1 VIAAPAGPKRDYVYL
16 MGRPDSGMPRQ
27 PVMFA
32 PTQAASW
39 DNPAM
44 DKNRDLLPWILG
56 GLTMATI
63 ALAMT
68 VASTNK
74 TTAPSFRASSQPTA
88 HLLPQA
94 PVDNSPAPPPPPVPA
109 TVLPTLAA
117 TPPPAQIPSQASAA
131 NQIWECT
138 INGQKT
144 FAGRPCGGKSKLREV
159 GPINTMEAAPLL
171 PPSRSY
177 QTQTDYAPDYYYPG
191 PQDSADNSYPIV
203 AVRPF
208 VERRRPD
215 HTHRPHG
222 HERGAPAR
230 KN

>member
-1 VIAAPAGPKRDYVYL
+1 
-16 MGRPDSGMPRQ
+16 
-27 PVMFA
+27 MFA
-32 PTQAASW
+32 PHAAASW

-44 DKNRDLLPWILG
+44 DKDRDLLPWILG
-56 GLTMATI
+56 GLSMATV

-68 VASTNK
+68 VASTNR
-74 TTAPSFRASSQPTA
+74 TTAPSLRASSQPTA
-88 HLLPQA
+88 HLKPQA
-94 PVDNSPAPPPPPVPA
+94 PVDNSPAPTPPPVPA
-109 TVLPTLAA
+109 TVPTLAA
-117 TPPPAQIPSQASAA
+117 TPPPAQSPSQPSAA

-144 FAGRPCGGKSKLREV
+144 FAGKPCGSKSTLREV

-177 QTQTDYAPDYYYPG
+177 QTQSGYPPDYYYPSPQDYPG

-203 AVRPF
+203 VVRPF

-222 HERGAPAR
+222 HERGVPAR

>member
-1 VIAAPAGPKRDYVYL
+1 
-16 MGRPDSGMPRQ
+16 
-27 PVMFA
+27 
-32 PTQAASW
+32 
-39 DNPAM
+39 M

>member
-1 VIAAPAGPKRDYVYL
+1 MQGGVKACRDGFHCDVSLAEPLQHGSRAKVAARA
-16 MGRPDSGMPRQ
+16 
-27 PVMFA
+27 
-32 PTQAASW
+32 AASW

-44 DKNRDLLPWILG
+44 DKDRDLLPWILG
-56 GLTMATI
+56 GLSMAAA

-74 TTAPSFRASSQPTA
+74 TAVPNSPPSSQPTA

-94 PVDNSPAPPPPPVPA
+94 PVDNSPAPTPPSVPTA
-109 TVLPTLAA
+109 VPTLTA
-117 TPPPAQIPSQASAA
+117 TPLPAQAPNPPSAA

-144 FAGRPCGGKSKLREV
+144 FAGKPCGGKSTLREV

-171 PPSRSY
+171 PPSRYDEPQSGY
-177 QTQTDYAPDYYYPG
+177 PPDYYYPS
-191 PQDSADNSYPIV
+191 PQDSADSAYPIV
-203 AVRPF
+203 VVRPF

-215 HTHRPHG
+215 HTRRPHG
-222 HERGAPAR
+222 REHGAPAR
-230 KN
+230 KS

>member
-1 VIAAPAGPKRDYVYL
+1 
-16 MGRPDSGMPRQ
+16 
-27 PVMFA
+27 
-32 PTQAASW
+32 
-39 DNPAM
+39 M
-44 DKNRDLLPWILG
+44 DKDRDLLPWILG
-56 GLTMATI
+56 GLSMATV

-68 VASTNK
+68 VASTNR
-74 TTAPSFRASSQPTA
+74 TTAPSLRASSQPTA
-88 HLLPQA
+88 HLLSQA
-94 PVDNSPAPPPPPVPA
+94 PVDNSPAPAPPPVPA
-109 TVLPTLAA
+109 TVPTLAA
-117 TPPPAQIPSQASAA
+117 TPPPAQSPSQPSAA

-144 FAGRPCGGKSKLREV
+144 FAGKPCGGKSTLREV
-159 GPINTMEAAPLL
+159 GPINTMQAAPLL

-177 QTQTDYAPDYYYPG
+177 QTQSGYPPDYYYPSPQDYPG

-203 AVRPF
+203 VVRPF

-222 HERGAPAR
+222 HERGVPAR

>member
-1 VIAAPAGPKRDYVYL
+1 
-16 MGRPDSGMPRQ
+16 
-27 PVMFA
+27 MFA
-32 PTQAASW
+32 PCAAASW

-44 DKNRDLLPWILG
+44 DKDRDLLPWILG
-56 GLTMATI
+56 GLSMATV

-74 TTAPSFRASSQPTA
+74 IAAPSLRASSQPTA

-94 PVDNSPAPPPPPVPA
+94 PVDNAPAPTPPPA
-109 TVLPTLAA
+109 TAPTLAV
-117 TPPPAQIPSQASAA
+117 TPLPAQIPSQPSAA

-144 FAGRPCGGKSKLREV
+144 FAGKPCGGKSTLREV

-177 QTQTDYAPDYYYPG
+177 QTQSGYPPDYYYPG
-191 PQDSADNSYPIV
+191 PQDYPGAQDSADNSYPIV
-203 AVRPF
+203 VVRPF

-215 HTHRPHG
+215 HTHRPRG
-222 HERGAPAR
+222 QDRGAPAR

>member
-1 VIAAPAGPKRDYVYL
+1 
-16 MGRPDSGMPRQ
+16 MPRQ
-27 PVMFA
+27 IVMFA
-32 PTQAASW
+32 PRAAASW

-44 DKNRDLLPWILG
+44 DKDRDLLPWILG
-56 GLTMATI
+56 GLSMATV

-68 VASTNK
+68 VASINK
-74 TTAPSFRASSQPTA
+74 IAAPSLRSSGQPTA
-88 HLLPQA
+88 HLKPQA
-94 PVDNSPAPPPPPVPA
+94 PVDNSPTPPAPM
-109 TVLPTLAA
+109 TVPTLAA
-117 TPPPAQIPSQASAA
+117 TPLPAQSPSQPSAA

-144 FAGRPCGGKSKLREV
+144 FAGKPCGGKSTLREV

-177 QTQTDYAPDYYYPG
+177 QTQSGYPPDYYYPSPQDDPG

-203 AVRPF
+203 VVRPF

-215 HTHRPHG
+215 HTHRSTARSVEH
-222 HERGAPAR
+222 RGGAASR
-230 KN
+230 

>member
-1 VIAAPAGPKRDYVYL
+1 
-16 MGRPDSGMPRQ
+16 MPRQ
-27 PVMFA
+27 FVMFA
-32 PTQAASW
+32 PRAAASW

-44 DKNRDLLPWILG
+44 DKDRDLLPWILG
-56 GLTMATI
+56 GLSMATV

-68 VASTNK
+68 VASINK
-74 TTAPSFRASSQPTA
+74 IAAPSLRSSGQPTA

-94 PVDNSPAPPPPPVPA
+94 TVDNSPAPTPPPVPM
-109 TVLPTLAA
+109 TVPTLAA
-117 TPPPAQIPSQASAA
+117 TPLPAQSPSQPSAA

-138 INGQKT
+138 INGQRT
-144 FAGRPCGGKSKLREV
+144 FAGKPCGGKSTLREV

-177 QTQTDYAPDYYYPG
+177 QTQSGYPPDYYYPS

-203 AVRPF
+203 VVRPF

-222 HERGAPAR
+222 QERGAPGR